1 MYFNLWGVTR
11 TVVRVVAWELRATP
25 FATTPKRPILTGAGL
40 IGTPRGGMNEPLG
53 ADFQG
58 LEGGLRRP
66 PFSLV
71 TNLARPDVPIGPETL
86 GRIREALASRG
97 LQLCHFGWVPGARK
111 GMLTLTIDRE
121 GGVTLDDCETA
132 SRLADEILDA
142 DEETPGEYLL
152 EVESPGLDRVLW
164 SLDDCRRFAGNRVR
178 IAMNVPVDGAK
189 RLKGPI
195 EAVEGDALIVMDE
208 DRKRRYT
215 VRFGDVKVVRL
226 IPEF

>member
-1 MYFNLWGVTR
+1 MPL
-11 TVVRVVAWELRATP
+11 WELTFKVLRVGFDARL
-25 FATTPKRPILTGAGL
+25 FHWW
-40 IGTPRGGMNEPLG
+40 PLG
-53 ADFQG
+53 SEKVKTDI
-58 LEGGLRRP
+58 
-66 PFSLV
+66 
-71 TNLARPDVPIGPETL
+71 PIRAETL
-86 GRIREALASRG
+86 GRIREALTGKG
-97 LQLCHFGWVPGARK
+97 LELCHAGWVPGARK
-111 GMLTLTIDRE
+111 GKLTLTIDRE

-142 DEETPGEYLL
+142 DEETPGDYLL

-164 SLDDCRRFAGNRVR
+164 SLEDCRKFAGNRVR

-189 RLKGPI
+189 RLKGLM